1 MLCSLALS
9 VKSILMQRV
18 AKKYVDHFLMLK
30 LVDLF
35 NSMDPRK
42 RVLEIN
48 VASSLWEV
56 HDALTFYQKSS
67 LKDHIIYK
75 KKIHTWT
82 HKDVMSFI
90 AHKGNVTKQQNN
102 YKNDLTIMMT
112 ISVHAPFVSTSRP
125 SVEPGIL

>member
-1 MLCSLALS
+1 MLHRHCGKFMMHLPF
-9 VKSILMQRV
+9 I
-18 AKKYVDHFLMLK
+18 
-30 LVDLF
+30 
-35 NSMDPRK
+35 RK
-42 RVLEIN
+42 ANVLIRE
-48 VASSLWEV
+48 
-56 HDALTFYQKSS
+56 QKA

-75 KKIHTWT
+75 KKIHTWA

-125 SVEPGIL
+125 SVEPGVL

>member
-1 MLCSLALS
+1 MMHLPF
-9 VKSILMQRV
+9 V
-18 AKKYVDHFLMLK
+18 
-30 LVDLF
+30 
-35 NSMDPRK
+35 RK
-42 RVLEIN
+42 DNVLIRE
-48 VASSLWEV
+48 
-56 HDALTFYQKSS
+56 QKA

-125 SVEPGIL
+125 SVEPGVL